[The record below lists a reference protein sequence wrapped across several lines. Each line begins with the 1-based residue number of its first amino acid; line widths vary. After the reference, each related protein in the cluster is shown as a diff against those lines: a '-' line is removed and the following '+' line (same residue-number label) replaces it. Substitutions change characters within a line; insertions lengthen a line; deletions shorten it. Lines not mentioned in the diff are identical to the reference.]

1 MFQEAA
7 IAEER
12 AAAKAAPLR
21 AAINPLEAEMVKLG
35 KEMAEYRQL
44 LDQGVIS
51 VAEFEQ
57 ANVIAAKRLSD
68 VDMNLRR
75 WRQSVEQAQGY
86 TFKAVII
93 VIATGL
99 VGMVSL
105 GIKTA
110 LGK

>member
-1 MFQEAA
+1 VFQEAA

-51 VAEFEQ
+51 V
-57 ANVIAAKRLSD
+57 VIAAKRLSD